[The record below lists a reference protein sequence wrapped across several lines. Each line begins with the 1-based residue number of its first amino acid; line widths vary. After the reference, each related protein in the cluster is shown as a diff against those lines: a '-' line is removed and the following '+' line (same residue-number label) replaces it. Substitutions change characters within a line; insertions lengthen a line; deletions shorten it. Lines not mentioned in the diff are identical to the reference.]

1 MKNKITITILMVA
14 VFIIGVGLGMKFNR
28 SIMTESNTVKVEQ
41 QETNT
46 RGLAK
51 NPVKVKRVLKE
62 STKDFHLDKG
72 DIATEY
78 TDGSY
83 TIENNKTKTY
93 VFQPAVLGDW
103 DYKVKNKEELNKIV
117 ETYLNIQNEGS
128 Y

>member
-41 QETNT
+41 QEANT
-46 RGLAK
+46 KGLAK

-72 DIATEY
+72 DIVTEY